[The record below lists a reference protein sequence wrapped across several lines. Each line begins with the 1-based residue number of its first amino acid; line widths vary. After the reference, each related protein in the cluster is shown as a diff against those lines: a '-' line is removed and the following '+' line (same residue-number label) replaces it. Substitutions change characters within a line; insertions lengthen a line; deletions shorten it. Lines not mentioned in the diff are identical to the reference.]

1 MLDFITGFIMGRNS
15 KKEPEVIQTPAPVI
29 EPKPVRKIIKYI
41 EIPEL
46 FNFDAALGESY
57 EHYEEVSLITLHK
70 NGKIYYYTEVEVPE
84 TDKFY
89 GNSVLL
95 DKI

>member
-1 MLDFITGFIMGRNS
+1 MFDFITGFIMGRS
-15 KKEPEVIQTPAPVI
+15 IKKEPEVIEPPKPI
-29 EPKPVRKIIKYI
+29 IPPKPVRKVIKYI

-46 FNFDAALGESY
+46 FNFDAALEESY
-57 EHYEEVSLITLHK
+57 EHYEEVKLITLHK
-70 NGKIYYYTEVEVPE
+70 NGNIYYYTEVLVPE

-89 GNSVLL
+89 GDSVLL